1 MTAKQKYLL
10 MKHFA
15 RLDRAY
21 IELNQGTKKD
31 FILKWT
37 KKPLVKDGK
46 HFIPKGS
53 IVITWSNLQVLK
65 AVIDEVETLLLN
77 QIRLEI
83 TSIYV
88 FGQFRYINGGRYYIN
103 PRYIKK
109 EFWSLFETAKQT
121 TLPSWIELLNDP
133 NKFNQN
139 NEFFCSDRLK
149 RRWDKKELFKREG
162 LEDLLSPKDLIKCI

>member
-21 IELNQGTKKD
+21 IELEQGTKKD

-53 IVITWSNLQVLK
+53 IVITLSNLQVLK
-65 AVIDEVETLLLN
+65 AVINEDE
-77 QIRLEI
+77 
-83 TSIYV
+83 
-88 FGQFRYINGGRYYIN
+88 
-103 PRYIKK
+103 
-109 EFWSLFETAKQT
+109 
-121 TLPSWIELLNDP
+121 D
-133 NKFNQN
+133 
-139 NEFFCSDRLK
+139 
-149 RRWDKKELFKREG
+149 
-162 LEDLLSPKDLIKCI
+162 